1 MNNLK
6 AKLKAKFSIDSV
18 IATFFGIGKVP
29 FAPGTFGS
37 IAATIIVF
45 LIYFQPYLV
54 QVEGEYYTEMGA
66 GIIPPNLIVFTLIF
80 LSFFSYFIGVWASEA
95 YGNRVQKH
103 DPGCIVID
111 EVAGIFTS
119 FSLISIGFWALI
131 QFSEENIIYLML
143 SYHYIFA
150 GLVLFRF
157 FDIIKPLGVKKL
169 EKKYSGGVGVMIDD
183 QLAAV
188 YAAITFFIIF
198 FILKFAG
205 ILDKLVSV

>member
-66 GIIPPNLIVFTLIF
+66 GIIPPNLIVFTLIWEYNNTYVRKNCNNCVDWDF
-80 LSFFSYFIGVWASEA
+80 CSFW
-95 YGNRVQKH
+95 
-103 DPGCIVID
+103 
-111 EVAGIFTS
+111 
-119 FSLISIGFWALI
+119 LL
-131 QFSEENIIYLML
+131 
-143 SYHYIFA
+143 
-150 GLVLFRF
+150 
-157 FDIIKPLGVKKL
+157 
-169 EKKYSGGVGVMIDD
+169 
-183 QLAAV
+183 
-188 YAAITFFIIF
+188 
-198 FILKFAG
+198 
-205 ILDKLVSV
+205 